1 MGRKKKTQDWT
12 SLTQEDVVDRC
23 AQKKFNDRQQRAKS
37 SMDMRTKNHDIF
49 SKISHMQ
56 NIYPL
61 SGNEWSEGSTQAIK
75 RKIRAQ
81 TIQRV
86 PDGEIVTQFD
96 KNSIEQIEIEFIF
109 KHKILTSEYDG
120 KDMLKNIWRAFNY
133 SYDYGFA
140 CVRSGFEK
148 DLDGRI
154 TALKTNMSEVNRLKT
169 DILNLINDEILA
181 LDTSDIGI
189 PLGSLFLP
197 ELFSGKGPAIPVRIL
212 SIRNSDA
219 TFSSKFSQAGIN
231 QTLHQLTMIVSADVA
246 VLVLGQTSSFTVNSE
261 VVVAETVIV
270 GDVPSTFLQTGGNYE
285 SKR

>member
-1 MGRKKKTQDWT
+1 MRRRIRRLLRLLLIVFLMLFLSFLMLRSRYREVIRDLAETQVKNTT
-12 SLTQEDVVDRC
+12 SDLTNDAIAKQIAEGVIQYDR
-23 AQKKFNDRQQRAKS
+23 
-37 SMDMRTKNHDIF
+37 
-49 SKISHMQ
+49 
-56 NIYPL
+56 
-61 SGNEWSEGSTQAIK
+61 
-75 RKIRAQ
+75 
-81 TIQRV
+81 
-86 PDGEIVTQFD
+86 IV
-96 KNSIEQIEIEFIF
+96 
-109 KHKILTSEYDG
+109 Y
-120 KDMLKNIWRAFNY
+120 
-133 SYDYGFA
+133 
-140 CVRSGFEK
+140 FEK

-197 ELFSGKGPAIPVRIL
+197 ELLSGRGPAIPVHIL

-219 TFSSKFSQAGIN
+219 VFSSAFSQAGIN
-231 QTLHQLTMIVSADVA
+231 QTLHQLTMVVNVDVA

-285 SKR
+285 SERKN

>member
-1 MGRKKKTQDWT
+1 MGRRIRRLLHLLLAILVAVSLGFLMLRSRYRNVIRDLAETQVKNTT
-12 SLTQEDVVDRC
+12 SDLTNDAIAKQIAEGIIQYDR
-23 AQKKFNDRQQRAKS
+23 
-37 SMDMRTKNHDIF
+37 
-49 SKISHMQ
+49 
-56 NIYPL
+56 
-61 SGNEWSEGSTQAIK
+61 
-75 RKIRAQ
+75 
-81 TIQRV
+81 
-86 PDGEIVTQFD
+86 IV
-96 KNSIEQIEIEFIF
+96 
-109 KHKILTSEYDG
+109 Y
-120 KDMLKNIWRAFNY
+120 
-133 SYDYGFA
+133 
-140 CVRSGFEK
+140 FEK

-219 TFSSKFSQAGIN
+219 TFVSKFSQAGIN
-231 QTLHQLTMIVSADVA
+231 QTLHQLTMVVSVDVA